1 MLFRSDG
8 SSADGEERTGDWQPD
23 AQNGAEGAEQPGA
36 RQTDGFDAESLRDE
50 AVFRQFITTVHE
62 TDFEKDEP
70 WYRWSYHVDEL
81 DEKRLLAR
89 LKERYASAPAFVLT
103 KAEGD
108 YYVSEPIGKSGE
120 IKRIA
125 IEKRGA
131 GGIAQELLIETEK
144 ATYKV
149 LSEYN
154 IRYVLCDGKSAV
166 TKQDGSETVPGTLL
180 PSGFFVLDT
189 ASGAGKDGENVVG

>member
-1 MLFRSDG
+1 M
-8 SSADGEERTGDWQPD
+8 
-23 AQNGAEGAEQPGA
+23 
-36 RQTDGFDAESLRDE
+36 
-50 AVFRQFITTVHE
+50 
-62 TDFEKDEP
+62 
-70 WYRWSYHVDEL
+70 DEL

-154 IRYVLCDGKSAV
+154 IRYVLCDGKSAA

-189 ASGAGKDGENVVG
+189 ASGAGKDGENVVGYTLTGGGYGHGVGMSQNGAKAMGEQGADYGQILSMFYPGCEVTDAEELREQ

>member
-1 MLFRSDG
+1 MAKKL
-8 SSADGEERTGDWQPD
+8 QPD
-23 AQNGAEGAEQPGA
+23 ELSKKIENTEKLGLEEVKTKACSKQKEDYVAPQKLKKTLNGVYKKYKIQEMRLE
-36 RQTDGFDAESLRDE
+36 
-50 AVFRQFITTVHE
+50 
-62 TDFEKDEP
+62 
-70 WYRWSYHVDEL
+70 EL

-103 KAEGD
+103 KAEGN

-180 PSGFFVLDT
+180 PSGFLCWIP
-189 ASGAGKDGENVVG
+189 SAGLEKTEKMW